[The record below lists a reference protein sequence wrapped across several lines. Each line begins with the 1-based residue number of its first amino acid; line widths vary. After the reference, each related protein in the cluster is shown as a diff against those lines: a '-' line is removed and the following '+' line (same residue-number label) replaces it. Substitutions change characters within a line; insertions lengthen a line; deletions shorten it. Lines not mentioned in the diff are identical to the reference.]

1 MRIDLLEPPVPVN
14 HPLFS
19 AKNVLVTP
27 HIAFA
32 TEESMVK
39 RANIVFDNVY
49 SWMNKEYKNIMI

>member
-1 MRIDLLEPPVPVN
+1 MVWEYPVSYTHLDVY
-14 HPLFS
+14 
-19 AKNVLVTP
+19 KRQ

-49 SWMNKEYKNIMI
+49 SWIKGEEKNIVL